1 MADEAASTPAADAA
15 PVSAAGEVVRVRLP
29 PIGSRWITGL
39 RSSYFDEW
47 DEDGITQQLQ
57 GAITKDDF
65 ERDMAVLNAALT
77 DHWPCLAAQS
87 VAYGCCLCSL
97 GLSMYSSAAM
107 VKEAETCLS
116 GEMRRLNRK
125 KKYKESGIQWSLQYE
140 CSIRGYDSF
149 IEIRIENENSRSDSC

>member
-1 MADEAASTPAADAA
+1 MASCL
-15 PVSAAGEVVRVRLP
+15 RLP

-47 DEDGITQQLQ
+47 DEDGITEPLNGVIAQE
-57 GAITKDDF
+57 DF
-65 ERDMAVLNAALT
+65 ERDMTVLNAALA

-107 VKEAETCLS
+107 VKEAESCLK
-116 GEMRRLNRK
+116 GEMRRLNK
-125 KKYKESGIQWSLQYE
+125 KKRYKENDIEWSLQYE
-140 CSIRGYDSF
+140 CGIGGYDSH
-149 IEIRIENENSRSDSC
+149 IEITFPRPLPVLPS